1 MAPKCFQTTTN
12 SAFPRWTA
20 ATPWQKAGVM
30 GRKGKKKSPLTSNA
44 HQASRDQQR
53 MLRICYDSRTCC
65 FSIIQRKFSSKKLL
79 SYGWMSRGRS
89 CRHVIIMSTTFWAR
103 AVRVWKLQRRAT
115 VPERLTSRVK
125 TLSSA
130 KPCVFSGQVACGVTG
145 VGSLFPRRVR
155 ASMWESRGQK
165 KAQRTVA
172 ELDLHFKML
181 KRGQPWSTFGR
192 SGRQNV
198 HEDCSESSICC
209 KIRKNW
215 HVQSSATS
223 SPLSALREHWSTW
236 CDAPAMWVC
245 SRLWQNALARLR
257 AAKHQ
262 WCCRAPGSWQ
272 AGLQLELAKRIVIAA
287 RREELDCRSY
297 KRGNWEAAQ
306 SRSGPHK
313 WLFSW
318 EKRCLSKEV
327 AQWRSSSTKKSI
339 ACPSSH
345 SIIHPSIHPSI
356 PSFIGSWIHGFTESL
371 VHCFIGSL
379 IRCRLIDSL
388 VHSCIDSL
396 IHWFPES
403 PNHWFV
409 DSLNHRFIDSSVHCF
424 TESLRIHWFI
434 YWLLSHSLVHGLIDS
449 LAHRLI
455 KSLMHWL
462 IDSLFHWIT
471 DWVLHWITESSIHW
485 AVDSLIHWFINSLV
499 HWLDDSLGHC
509 FASSLI
515 HWFDRYWFAGSSIHR
530 FVDSFI

>member
-79 SYGWMSRGRS
+79 SYGWMSRGSLVVTSSSCQQHFEQEQFVCGS
-89 CRHVIIMSTTFWAR
+89 CREEQQFRNAWLHGWKHSRAR
-103 AVRVWKLQRRAT
+103 NPVFF
-115 VPERLTSRVK
+115 RVK
-125 TLSSA
+125 WLVGSPESGLCFRGGFGPRCGKVVDKKSAEDCSRAWFALQNVKAWTAVEHFWKIRSA
-130 KPCVFSGQVACGVTG
+130 KCA
-145 VGSLFPRRVR
+145 R
-155 ASMWESRGQK
+155 
-165 KAQRTVA
+165 
-172 ELDLHFKML
+172 
-181 KRGQPWSTFGR
+181 
-192 SGRQNV
+192 
-198 HEDCSESSICC
+198 DCSESSICC
-209 KIRKNW
+209 KIRKSW

-223 SPLSALREHWSTW
+223 SPLSALREHWSIW

-345 SIIHPSIHPSI
+345 SIIHPSIHPSL
-356 PSFIGSWIHGFTESL
+356 HSL
-371 VHCFIGSL
+371 VHGFM
-379 IRCRLIDSL
+379 D
-388 VHSCIDSL
+388 
-396 IHWFPES
+396 S
-403 PNHWFV
+403 PNHWFIV
-409 DSLNHRFIDSSVHCF
+409 
-424 TESLRIHWFI
+424 
-434 YWLLSHSLVHGLIDS
+434 SLVHLS
-449 LAHRLI
+449 
-455 KSLMHWL
+455 
-462 IDSLFHWIT
+462 
-471 DWVLHWITESSIHW
+471 V
-485 AVDSLIHWFINSLV
+485 VDSSTH
-499 HWLDDSLGHC
+499 
-509 FASSLI
+509 
-515 HWFDRYWFAGSSIHR
+515 
-530 FVDSFI
+530 